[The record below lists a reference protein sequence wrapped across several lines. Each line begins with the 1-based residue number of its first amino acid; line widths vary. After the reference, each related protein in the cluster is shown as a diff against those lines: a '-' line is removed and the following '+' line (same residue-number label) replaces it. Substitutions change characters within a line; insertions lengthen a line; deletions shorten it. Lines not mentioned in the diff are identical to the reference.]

1 MGKSRWL
8 IWAIIACLLVS
19 SSARGNNLI
28 LIFLIMEFIN
38 LYYQLYKL
46 LFVLFF
52 IIAGS
57 VRKFIYAFGGVN
69 MWSSFFLIISY
80 RV

>member
-1 MGKSRWL
+1 
-8 IWAIIACLLVS
+8 
-19 SSARGNNLI
+19 
-28 LIFLIMEFIN
+28 MEFIN

-57 VRKFIYAFGGVN
+57 VKKFIYAFGGVN
-69 MWSSFFLIISY
+69 MWSSFFLIIRY